1 MMQAVNYGGT
11 ALNLQLVIT
20 NMPSSDKIQ
29 ALDSLMTV
37 LSSPNLMDENSFSHP
52 TKVCDHTHSG
62 HLKWMFTITPSEFLK
77 SQMW

>member
-1 MMQAVNYGGT
+1 MQAVNYGGT

-29 ALDSLMTV
+29 ALDSSMTV
-37 LSSPNLMDENSFSHP
+37 LTSTNLMDENSFSHP
-52 TKVCDHTHSG
+52 TKVCDNTHSG
-62 HLKWMFTITPSEFLK
+62 HLKWMFSITPSEFLK